1 MVLQLI
7 ARGRSAFLLVAL
19 FALLVIAPFASL
31 GFGAAAVPLSE
42 AFSIVLN
49 GIPGIDTGPWDPAIE
64 AIIWLNRVPR
74 ILMALGVGA
83 MLGVCGVAMQAV
95 VRNPLAEPYVL
106 GISSGAAAGA
116 GVAIVL
122 VGASSTLGIGGLAF
136 LGAVLASGLVL
147 MIGTG
152 RTGSTLRL
160 ILAGIAIGFVFQ
172 AVTNLLIIASNN
184 AETAQAVV
192 FWGLGSLTRASTTEA
207 LVVLGGAAA
216 LTALLWL
223 VAPYLD
229 ALASGDEECVTV
241 GINPTLTR
249 MLLLIPV
256 SAGVALA
263 VATSGGI
270 GFIGLVV
277 PHVMRPLVGH
287 AHRTLVIGTALAAAL
302 FLLVTDTVARTAL
315 GAVEIPIGII
325 TAILGAPVLLIL
337 VYRGHIS

>member
-1 MVLQLI
+1 MNIRAKNALTLI
-7 ARGRSAFLLVAL
+7 ALLAL
-19 FALLVIAPFASL
+19 VVLAPLISL
-31 GFGAAAVPLSE
+31 GFGAAAVPIDE
-42 AFSIVLN
+42 AFAIVAGRLT
-49 GIPGIDTGPWDPAIE
+49 GIDTGPWDPAVE

-74 ILMALGVGA
+74 IVMALGVGA

-116 GVAIVL
+116 GIAIVII
-122 VGASSTLGIGGLAF
+122 GASSSWGIGSLAF
-136 LGAVLASGLVL
+136 TGAALASGLVL

-172 AVTNLLIIASNN
+172 AITNLLIIASNN

-192 FWGLGSLTRASTTEA
+192 FWGLGSLTRAGLEEA
-207 LVVLGGAAA
+207 LTVLGGAAA

-223 VAPYLD
+223 VGPYLD
-229 ALASGDEECVTV
+229 ALASGDEECLTV

-249 MLLLIPV
+249 MLLLIPI

-270 GFIGLVV
+270 GFIGLVI
-277 PHVMRPLVGH
+277 PHIMRPAVGH
-287 AHRTLVIGTALAAAL
+287 AHRTLVLGTALAAAL

-337 VYRGHIS
+337 VHRGHIS